1 MPKPRGILTTLPALA
16 PLVILNTG
24 CTGVARMKS
33 ERDALY
39 QQNQALQAELDSARS
54 SFSDAPPQILEVPV
68 APLEL
73 DGSSF
78 EGIADV
84 EVSTNAAGELAL
96 RLPSDV
102 LFNAGKASLRDAAKR
117 SLREVAAVLQS
128 EYPDRQIRVEG
139 YTDSDPIRKSGWKDN
154 LELSLARAAAV
165 HRYLVG
171 RGIPAERLYAAG
183 YGSENPLQSKAASR
197 RVEIVVVR

>member
-1 MPKPRGILTTLPALA
+1 MKLARLAVVLAVLPT
-16 PLVILNTG
+16 VG
-24 CTGVARMKS
+24 CTGLARMKA
-33 ERDALY
+33 ERDALFTE
-39 QQNQALQAELDSARS
+39 NQALREDLRLMEDELSASRS
-54 SFSDAPPQILEVPV
+54 APVLDAPAPV
-68 APLEL
+68 ITLG
-73 DGSSF
+73 DSGF

-84 EVSTNAAGELAL
+84 EVATNAAGELAL

-102 LFNAGKASLRDAAKR
+102 LFPAGKADLKSAAKT
-117 SLREVAAVLQS
+117 SLQQVASVINSDYAGS
-128 EYPDRQIRVEG
+128 TIRVEG
-139 YTDSDPIRKSGWKDN
+139 YTDTDPIRKSGWKDN
-154 LELSLARAAAV
+154 LELSLERAAAV

>member
-1 MPKPRGILTTLPALA
+1 MPVLSLSLSLLILPALG
-16 PLVILNTG
+16 G

-39 QQNQALQAELDSARS
+39 QQNQALQAELDAARN
-54 SFSDAPPQILEVPV
+54 SFNDQPPQILEVPV

-73 DGSSF
+73 DGSAF

-84 EVSTNAAGELAL
+84 EVATNAAGELAL

-117 SLREVAAVLQS
+117 SLQEVAAVLQS
-128 EYPDRQIRVEG
+128 EYADRQIRVEG
-139 YTDSDPIRKSGWKDN
+139 YTDTDPIRKSGWKDN
-154 LELSLARAAAV
+154 LELSLERAAAV

-171 RGIPAERLYAAG
+171 QGIPAERLYAAG
-183 YGSENPLQSKAASR
+183 FGSENPLDSKAKSR